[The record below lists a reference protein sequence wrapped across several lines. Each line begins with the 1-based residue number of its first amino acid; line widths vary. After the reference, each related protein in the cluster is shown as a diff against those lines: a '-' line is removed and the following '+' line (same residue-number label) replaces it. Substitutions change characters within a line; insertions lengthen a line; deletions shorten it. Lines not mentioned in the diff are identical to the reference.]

1 CARLLVSATAWSDR
15 FDVW

>member
-1 CARLLVSATAWSDR
+1 CWAASDR

>member
-1 CARLLVSATAWSDR
+1 CAIPLDFGSDR

>member
-1 CARLLVSATAWSDR
+1 CARLAVSATAWSDR

>member
-1 CARLLVSATAWSDR
+1 CAKPHDFGSDR

>member
-1 CARLLVSATAWSDR
+1 CAIPHDFGSDR